1 MQTYQLGTS
10 DLHVSRIGY
19 GCMQTDGSWD
29 DTPLTDSVG
38 KTGMR
43 VLRTALEAGINFFD
57 HAMFIATANP
67 KRTLP
72 N

>member
-1 MQTYQLGTS
+1 
-10 DLHVSRIGY
+10 
-19 GCMQTDGSWD
+19 MQTDGSWD